1 MQISVAIS
9 IMPGS
14 CAPSTTCHWNCLDD
28 AHYYDLLYTENE
40 LPVITRNTNIEG
52 EHYIMLMKVLSATE
66 LNCPSDSTQ
75 SDNAKTGVSQVLSKL
90 KAFEDLSGKPMEAD
104 KYYLF
109 IPLSLEITDVI
120 SK

>member
-1 MQISVAIS
+1 
-9 IMPGS
+9 MPGG

-66 LNCPSDSTQ
+66 LNCPSDSNSLIVYT
-75 SDNAKTGVSQVLSKL
+75 AKTGVHPVLSKL
-90 KAFEDLSGKPMEAD
+90 KAFEYISGKPMEAD

-120 SK
+120 CK